1 MEVLQLV
8 IPAIGILLL
17 LHGVR
22 SLREIGRVRAIV
34 RGASDMKSATDFK
47 MSYSYRLLQYPD
59 NVRNARGGLGGFGGT
74 HPMLM
79 FLLVVLVLGL
89 FAVIVLSSLGNPL
102 AVTAIAGLAISLAFF
117 SGPYRINVLEYYTA
131 RMLTAPA
138 AQLSAYDAHA
148 ARVITGPL
156 QTWNQAKVIF
166 ALSLLVAVMLP
177 PEMLLVYLLLMVLVA
192 FIALGTYYSLGRGIF
207 AEPARDSARPDEQW
221 VERLLSEI
229 VRTE

>member
-1 MEVLQLV
+1 MEVLHFV
-8 IPAIGILLL
+8 IGAIGILLL

-34 RGASDMKSATDFK
+34 QGASGTKAATDFK

-59 NVRNARGGLGGFGGT
+59 NVRNARGGLRGFGGT

-79 FLLVVLVLGL
+79 FLVVVLMLGL

-102 AVTAIAGLAISLAFF
+102 AVTTIAGLVISLAFF
-117 SGPYRINVLEYYTA
+117 SGPYRINVLEYYVA

-148 ARVITGPL
+148 ARIITSPL
-156 QTWNQAKVIF
+156 QTWNQAKLIF
-166 ALSLLVAVMLP
+166 ALSLFIALVLS
-177 PEMLLVYLLLMVLVA
+177 PELLLAYLLLMVLIS
-192 FIALGTYYSLGRGIF
+192 FIALGAYYSLGRGIF
-207 AEPARDSARPDEQW
+207 AGPVRDGVRPDEQW
-221 VERLLSEI
+221 VERLLSE
-229 VRTE
+229 VVHTG